1 MARPLRIEFPGAVYH
16 VSSRGEG
23 GSAIFLDKADRQCLL
38 SVLAHGMQRFDAKVL
53 AYCLL
58 DDSFEMVIYTAQAN
72 LSRLMR
78 HVNGVYT
85 QAFNRRHIRTGP
97 VLQGRFKSVLVDRDK
112 NLLGACQYVESAAV
126 REGLART
133 TSSWAWSS
141 YGAHAGASE
150 APEWLDSHGLLS
162 FVLGREARTPSERR
176 KAAEKY
182 ASLLAR
188 FDGDAFWAQNLRH
201 QIYLGDEAF
210 VARMQRVKVRG
221 TSVSPKPAARRG
233 KASVAQWIKDSGSR
247 EQGLLRAYTE
257 GGLSMTAIG
266 ESMGLSVSRVS
277 RLIARAESN

>member
-85 QAFNRRHIRTGP
+85 QAFNRRHSRTGP

-126 REGLART
+126 REGPHDQFMGLVQLWRT
-133 TSSWAWSS
+133 CRSQR
-141 YGAHAGASE
+141 GAGVAGQ
-150 APEWLDSHGLLS
+150 PWL
-162 FVLGREARTPSERR
+162 VE
-176 KAAEKY
+176 
-182 ASLLAR
+182 
-188 FDGDAFWAQNLRH
+188 
-201 QIYLGDEAF
+201 
-210 VARMQRVKVRG
+210 
-221 TSVSPKPAARRG
+221 
-233 KASVAQWIKDSGSR
+233 
-247 EQGLLRAYTE
+247 LRAGT
-257 GGLSMTAIG
+257 
-266 ESMGLSVSRVS
+266 
-277 RLIARAESN
+277 